1 MSLDDLWRLLLPD
14 TPLPEIFLRGTVVYL
29 ALFLLLRITKRQA
42 GGVGTTDILVI
53 VLIADA
59 AQNAMAGDYTSI
71 TDGLLLVATIV
82 GWAYALDWLGQHS
95 ALVERLV
102 HPPPLP
108 LIEDGRTIPRNL
120 RAELL
125 THEELMTQLRLQGV
139 EDIAQ
144 VRRAFIEGNGQV
156 TVIRRDDGE
165 TAPKP
170 HPPGSGQGAG

>member
-1 MSLDDLWRLLLPD
+1 MWRLLLPD
-14 TPLPEIFLRGTVVYL
+14 TPLPEIFLRGSVVYL
-29 ALFLLLRITKRQA
+29 ALFLLLRLTKRQA

-82 GWAYALDWLGQHS
+82 GWAYALDWLGHRNR
-95 ALVERLV
+95 LVERLV

-139 EDIAQ
+139 EEIGQ

-156 TVIRRDDGE
+156 TVIRRDGE
-165 TAPKP
+165 DAGAKP
-170 HPPGSGQGAG
+170 AAPGSGPGGGG